1 VFREEQFGERVTR
14 LLIVDDHAAFRQPLA
29 LLMNREP
36 GFVVVAQAGTLGEAR
51 QKLDGVDIAL
61 IDRDLPDGDGASLAE
76 TLRARNPGTRV
87 LLLTGF
93 EISSQVP
100 GVTTLDAQTLDKSA
114 ALSEILGTT
123 RSLVAG

>member
-1 VFREEQFGERVTR
+1 MTR

-51 QKLDGVDIAL
+51 QKLDGIDIAL

-87 LLLTGF
+87 LLLTGL
-93 EISSQVP
+93 EISSQAP
-100 GVTTLDAQTLDKSA
+100 GGTTLVAQTLDKSA
-114 ALSEILGTT
+114 TLNDILGTT